1 MKAFLRCLMLI
12 AAIAVPWAM
21 SAQTPT
27 ETLIGSESSTT
38 TDKYPV
44 NDYYN
49 YSLSETII
57 DASEIVDGA
66 QTINS
71 ISLYYNYASPMTSK
85 TNCTIYLQHTTKS
98 TFSSSSDIEALS
110 PNAVMVYT
118 GSLNCTQ
125 GWNQFDF
132 TNNFSYDG
140 TSNLMVIVDDNS
152 GDYDGNTYVFK
163 TASCSGYKTLFWYND
178 NVNPDLSNTSAFSSN
193 KNYYQARCVM
203 KLNGFQG
210 AVSCPRVASISASN
224 VSAYTATVRF
234 TPGGNETA
242 WLGTINPPI
251 LGQSSVVLNDTVV
264 NLFGLTPVTD
274 YTVSV
279 SAICGAGDTSFA
291 RSTSFRTTCAAYSI
305 PFTENFDGLAGS
317 TTPDCWTKMGL
328 GTAATNS
335 STSYSHSGSMTLK
348 FNGDSPNIIALPQ
361 FSAPTNTL
369 ELTLWTR
376 PENFT
381 NGSCGQFDVGYVT
394 DLSDANSFVAIAT
407 YNFDDFS
414 DVEERTVNYSNAPA
428 NATIALRHRTVSASW
443 YWFVDDIDVHA
454 IPSCPKPATASA
466 SAIDAHSGLVQWTPA
481 MPDQNNFVVAYG
493 LGTDPSTMTTIS
505 ATGTSAVISGLS
517 AMTKY
522 NVFVKAVCGTDD
534 ESLWSAMTSFM
545 TQMDCGTGYELKDFT
560 LGDGTSSSSSY
571 AFYASST
578 YPFGYGAP
586 IFTAEEI
593 GANNLYENNTIN
605 AIRLHVGTT
614 GGTINDAHIYMSN
627 VAIDNY
633 TGASDT
639 VLFEEMTEVY
649 SGTLD
654 CPANQWITIPLTTP
668 FAFDANSNLM
678 IRFAH
683 SSTASAG
690 VSFFYTNMTP
700 NYYNIYG
707 YRSSTGATA
716 SATKSYYRPNVEFMI
731 CSEVPSC
738 FPVQSVTASNVNTTN
753 ANISWTLN
761 DATQNSFTVAYGTTN
776 DVAAMA
782 TATVSNTNVTLYG
795 LTPNTTYYATV
806 RANCDSE
813 DVSSWYRTISFHTP
827 CDVADSAIFFE
838 NFDSYTDNAIPD
850 CWEMGWWYQNPTSG
864 VKAQPF
870 ITSTTQKF
878 GGSGRSM
885 SLQDQGAGTYS
896 YLSTQCLPIDRANKY
911 AVSLQVYR
919 PSASSYAHEGIK
931 IWASPSKDDT
941 TNATLLGY
949 IHRSYTLSPVES
961 ATGWY
966 QYEFA
971 IPQSGNQYILIEGVS
986 DYGAATYFD
995 NLEVKEAPC
1004 IKNVP
1009 YFNDF
1014 ESSEVNM
1021 TPLCWDNSASTSP
1034 TLSSN
1039 PKYIWGVYNYNG
1051 NNMIRMYNY
1060 FAQNGFATI
1069 NTNPIIIP
1077 ETDVCELK
1085 LDISNRASCGAA
1097 EILISTDGGNHF
1109 DMIDMVSSTSSTQ
1122 KDDPGTFVSKTYNLG
1137 AYAGD
1142 TVIIRFN
1149 AQADYG
1155 SGAIFIDNFQI
1166 RPTNS
1171 CIEPTD
1177 VTATTA
1183 STTSVTVS
1191 WTAGDATQNTFAVA
1205 YGTGNDPET
1214 MDTIIVSG
1222 TNTAVVSG
1230 LTFEQNYNFY
1240 VKAICDETHSSY
1252 WSRPAS
1258 AFLGYCNPAPTSVDN
1273 QGITN
1278 VSFGNDDETVNNSQR
1293 LTSAPYYGN
1302 FTSMIGGVAAADM
1315 ANVNITYS
1323 TNYTYGTIIWVDWN
1337 NNLVFDGNEVVY
1349 AGEASATAPTVLNA
1363 SFLIP
1368 VTQDTGYYRMRIA
1381 GADSYYDNYTS
1392 SIEAAANA
1400 NPCPTGSYTI
1410 VHDYTLHVLPAPS
1423 CLKPT
1428 NVVASNITDNSADI
1442 AWSSLDTT
1450 QNNFVVAYGT
1460 GLNPDEMTT
1469 VTATSNS
1476 TTLTGLTNATTY
1488 NVFVKAVCSSDDES
1502 EWSNVC
1508 TFNTN
1513 TCGVENQCPVYI
1525 SMADAYGDGW
1535 NGGALAVVDAADN
1548 TLMATFAL
1556 DDYDFGTDSIFICKG
1571 RNYNLVWLAGP
1582 YDEEVSFVLTGANG
1596 DTIYQAEEPSAG
1608 FLTTF
1613 TGSCPITDSN
1623 VYVVFAVNNGWM
1635 GNTTPATGE
1644 YTYHIGDIVN
1654 ATATANPGYEFV
1666 NWNVN
1671 VYGLSN
1677 NVIVGNPYTDVIPEL
1692 YAGMHVTITANFQA
1706 ETFDVTALSNDN
1718 NLGIVTG
1725 SGSYNNGDIATLI
1738 ATPSLGCRFVQW
1750 NDGDTNATRTVVVTS
1765 DSTFTA
1771 TFDYLPINVVLAIN
1785 NSWMGNTMPA
1795 PGAYTYHVGDTVIA
1809 NATANTGFAFINW
1822 TISNGILSNTDANNP
1837 LQVVIPATLA
1847 GSSIE
1852 VTANFDYDQFTI
1864 TALSSDTLLGTVT
1877 GSGTYNN
1884 GATATL
1890 VATPALNCRFVQ
1902 WNDGDTST
1910 TRTIIVSQDSTFT
1923 ATFEYLPVNV
1933 VIAVNN
1939 GWMGNTTPATGAY
1952 TYHVGDTVI
1961 ATATAN
1967 TGYIFSNWSVSNGAL
1982 GNTDASNPIQFI
1994 ITEANA
2000 GSTINLTANF
2010 DYNQYTIT
2018 ALSNNTDLGSVTGSG
2033 IYNYGTT
2040 ATLVATPALNCRFV
2054 QWNDG
2059 DTNATRAIVV
2069 SQDST
2074 FTATFEYMP
2083 VNVILAIN
2091 NGWMGSTMPAPGAYT
2106 YHVGDTVIANATAN
2120 DHYHFVNW
2128 SVSNGAMSYDININP
2143 AFFEVP
2149 SLLAGMNITVTAN
2162 FAIDQHTITAI
2173 ANPESMGTVLGSG
2186 TFDYGATDTLVA
2198 IANRNTRFVSW
2209 SDGDTNATRIITVT
2223 GDATY
2228 TANFE
2233 YRPITINLATSDTM
2247 MGTTYQVP
2255 GTYTYLI
2262 NDTLNAVAIANPG
2275 YHFDFWTINY
2285 GNVMD
2290 TVVSN
2295 PVEIILPTH
2304 MAGETIT
2311 VMACFSVI
2319 QNTITA
2325 IPNNAMLGTVT
2336 GGGVYN
2342 YGSSAVLTATPAANA
2357 HFVNWNDGDTN
2368 AVRTIV
2374 VLGDRTLV
2382 ANFAYDPFNVTFAVN
2397 DETMGTID
2405 PVAGTY
2411 AYQIGNTLTANAN
2424 ANYGYRFVNWT
2435 ISGMGA
2441 DTTFDNSILNIN
2453 LDNTLAGMNATITA
2467 NFEVRPYHTLTL
2479 NIKDVN
2485 GNANVGGTVTG
2496 SGDYFEGE
2504 SVTITATP
2512 DQYFEFAGW
2521 VNASGDVVYASSTK
2535 TFVMGTS
2542 DVELTAVFAYTA
2554 AFLDVTVNNDEMGYI
2569 LINGERANHYDGHV
2583 NDNVEIT
2590 AVANDG
2596 YRFLMWVPSVGN
2608 TSNTITYTLDNPV
2621 CAINAVFAKS
2631 LDITDVVDNYVI
2643 FSENGSIVVR
2653 GAEQQTIRV
2662 FDVVGRLLEQ
2672 RNDSNSE
2679 EIIPMT
2685 NTGIYLIQVGDA
2697 PARRVVVRR

>member
-279 SAICGAGDTSFA
+279 SAICGAGDTSLA
-291 RSTSFRTTCAAYSI
+291 RATSFRTTCAPYSI
-305 PFTENFDGLAGS
+305 PFTENFDSYAAS
-317 TTPDCWTKMGL
+317 ATPDCWTKIEP
-328 GTAATNS
+328 GTAVTNN
-335 STSYSHSGSMTLK
+335 STTYAHSGSMSLK
-348 FNGDSPNIIALPQ
+348 FSGASTPNSNTIALPQ
-361 FSAPTNTL
+361 FTAPTNTL
-369 ELTLWTR
+369 ELTMWTR
-376 PENFT
+376 PESFT
-381 NGSCGQFDVGYVT
+381 SNSCGQFDVGYMT
-394 DLSDANSFVAIAT
+394 DLTDANSFVALAT
-407 YNFDDFS
+407 YNYSDFS
-414 DVEERTVNYSNAPA
+414 GMEEKTINYSNAPA
-428 NATIALRHRTVSASW
+428 NATIALRHRANSNAY
-443 YWFVDDIDVHA
+443 YWFVDDIDVHL

-493 LGTDPSTMTTIS
+493 LGSDPSTMTTIS

-517 AMTKY
+517 ALTKY

-738 FPVQSVTASNVNTTN
+738 FPVQSVTTSNVNTSN

-761 DATQNSFTVAYGTTN
+761 DATQNNFTIAYGTTN

-961 ATGWY
+961 ASGWH

-995 NLEVKEAPC
+995 NLEVKELPC
-1004 IKNVP
+1004 IKNIP
-1009 YFNDF
+1009 YTNDF
-1014 ESSEVNM
+1014 EAAEVNM
-1021 TPLCWDNSASTSP
+1021 IPLCWDNSASTSS
-1034 TLSSN
+1034 TLNSN
-1039 PKYIWGVYNYNG
+1039 PHYIWGVYNFNG
-1051 NNMIRMYNY
+1051 NNMIRMHNY
-1060 FAQNGFATI
+1060 LVQSGNASI
-1069 NTNPIIIP
+1069 NTNPFILP
-1077 ETDVCELK
+1077 DTVCELK
-1085 LDISNRASCGAA
+1085 LDISNHANCPAA
-1097 EILISTDGGNHF
+1097 EILISNDGGNNF
-1109 DMIDMVSSTSSTQ
+1109 NLLDLVSATASSTSYS
-1122 KDDPGTFVSKTYNLG
+1122 DPGTFVPKTYSL
-1137 AYAGD
+1137 ADYAGD
-1142 TVIIRFN
+1142 TVIFRFRTN
-1149 AQADYG
+1149 ANYG
-1155 SGAIFIDNFQI
+1155 NGAIFIDNFQI

-1252 WSRPAS
+1252 WSSPAS
-1258 AFLGYCNPAPTSVDN
+1258 AFLGYCNPTPTSVDN

-1535 NGGALAVVDAADN
+1535 NGGALAVVDVADN

-1795 PGAYTYHVGDTVIA
+1795 PGAYTYHVGDTVNV

-1822 TISNGILSNTDANNP
+1822 TISNGVLSNTDANNP

-1884 GATATL
+1884 GANATL
-1890 VATPALNCRFVQ
+1890 VATPAL
-1902 WNDGDTST
+1902 G
-1910 TRTIIVSQDSTFT
+1910 
-1923 ATFEYLPVNV
+1923 
-1933 VIAVNN
+1933 
-1939 GWMGNTTPATGAY
+1939 
-1952 TYHVGDTVI
+1952 
-1961 ATATAN
+1961 
-1967 TGYIFSNWSVSNGAL
+1967 
-1982 GNTDASNPIQFI
+1982 
-1994 ITEANA
+1994 
-2000 GSTINLTANF
+2000 
-2010 DYNQYTIT
+2010 
-2018 ALSNNTDLGSVTGSG
+2018 
-2033 IYNYGTT
+2033 
-2040 ATLVATPALNCRFV
+2040 CRFV

-2059 DTNATRAIVV
+2059 DTNATRTVV
-2069 SQDST
+2069 VTSDST
-2074 FTATFEYMP
+2074 FTATFDYLP
-2083 VNVILAIN
+2083 INVVLAIN
-2091 NGWMGSTMPAPGAYT
+2091 NSWMGNTMPAPGAYT

-2120 DHYHFVNW
+2120 EHYHFVNW
-2128 SVSNGAMSYDININP
+2128 TVSNGAMSYDININP
-2143 AFFEVP
+2143 ALFTVP
-2149 SLLAGMNITVTAN
+2149 ALMAGMNITVTAN
-2162 FAIDQHTITAI
+2162 FAVDQYTITAQ

-2186 TFDYGATDTLVA
+2186 TFDYGANDTLVA
-2198 IANRNTRFVSW
+2198 IANRNTRFVNW
-2209 SDGDTNATRIITVT
+2209 SDGDTNATRVITVT
-2223 GDATY
+2223 GNATY

-2233 YRPITINLATSDTM
+2233 YRPITINLATNDTM
-2247 MGTTYQVP
+2247 MGTTYHAP
-2255 GTYTYLI
+2255 GTYTFVV
-2262 NDTLNAVAIANPG
+2262 NDTLNAVAVANFG
-2275 YHFDFWTINY
+2275 NHFDFWTIDY
-2285 GNVMD
+2285 GNIMD

-2295 PVEIILPTH
+2295 PLEFILSNH

-2311 VMACFSVI
+2311 ITACFSVI
-2319 QNTITA
+2319 QHTITA
-2325 IPNNAMLGTVT
+2325 VPNSAVLGTVT
-2336 GGGVYN
+2336 GGGIYN
-2342 YGSSAVLTATPAANA
+2342 HGSSAVLTATPADNA

-2368 AVRTIV
+2368 ATRTIIV
-2374 VLGDRTLV
+2374 YGDQSFV
-2382 ANFAYDPFNVTFAVN
+2382 ANFAYDPFTVTFAVN
-2397 DETMGTID
+2397 DETMGTTD
-2405 PVAGTY
+2405 PAGVQT
-2411 AYQIGNTLTANAN
+2411 YQIGTTVTATAF

-2435 ISGMGA
+2435 ISGMGV
-2441 DTTFDNSILNIN
+2441 DTTFDNIN
-2453 LDNTLAGMNATITA
+2453 FNVDNALAGMNATITA

-2479 NIKDVN
+2479 HVQDVN

-2496 SGDYFEGE
+2496 SGDFFEGE

-2521 VNASGDVVYASSTK
+2521 VNANGDVVYSSSTK

-2542 DVELTAVFAYTA
+2542 DVELTAVFAYVE

-2569 LINGERANHYDGHV
+2569 LINGERSNHYDGHV

-2590 AVANDG
+2590 AVANEG
-2596 YRFLMWVPSVGN
+2596 YRFLMWIPSVGN
-2608 TSNTITYTLDNPV
+2608 NSSTLTYTLDNPI
-2621 CAINAVFAKS
+2621 CAINAVFAKN
-2631 LDITDVVDNYVI
+2631 LDITDVADSYVI
-2643 FSENGSIVVR
+2643 FSENGNIVIR

-2662 FDVVGRLLEQ
+2662 FDVVGRLIEQ
-2672 RNDSNSE
+2672 RNDSNTE
-2679 EIIPMT
+2679 EVIPMD